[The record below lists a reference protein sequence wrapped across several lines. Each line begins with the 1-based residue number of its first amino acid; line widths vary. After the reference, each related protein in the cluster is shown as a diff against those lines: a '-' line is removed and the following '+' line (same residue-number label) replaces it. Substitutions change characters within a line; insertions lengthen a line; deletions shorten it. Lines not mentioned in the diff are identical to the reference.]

1 MIGHR
6 LHIADK
12 IAKKW
17 IKVVYPWWEPDD
29 IFLPK
34 LDKTARK
41 TKRVLHIEELPYNP
55 RKLKKVTMQEKKAEL
70 LFREGISEWWEERC

>member
-1 MIGHR
+1 MIGPR
-6 LHIADK
+6 LYIADK

-17 IKVVYPWWEPDD
+17 VKIVYPWWQPND

-41 TKRVLHIEELPYNP
+41 TRVFCSNPICCGNP
-55 RKLKKVTMQEKKAEL
+55 RRYGKLTRQEIKANL
-70 LFREGISEWWEERC
+70 LFKEGLNEIE